1 MTAKQSSADRPEQT
15 VDARTALIAAD
26 GFEEV
31 EGLTVVDLL
40 RRAKITC
47 DIVALSDADWITGSH
62 GIRIGTD
69 RRFSETDFDSYDAV
83 ILPGGLR
90 GTDALKADERVTALL
105 QHMHSAGKLTAAICA
120 APTVLA
126 KAGILEGRQA
136 TCYPG
141 AETMLAGAAF
151 RTDSVVRDGTIIT
164 SRGAGTTIPFA
175 LAIIAYLDSDEK
187 AAEIARKI
195 VYLI

>member
-1 MTAKQSSADRPEQT
+1 MTANQSTGIQAEQAAE
-15 VDARTALIAAD
+15 VRAAVIAAD

-40 RRAKITC
+40 RRAKFTC
-47 DIVALSDADWITGSH
+47 DIVSLSDADVITGSH
-62 GIRIGTD
+62 GIRVGAD
-69 RRFSETDFDSYDAV
+69 RHFSETDFDSYDAV

-90 GTDALKADERVTALL
+90 GTDVLKADERVLALL
-105 QHMHSAGKLTAAICA
+105 QHMYAAGKLTAAICA

-126 KAGILEGRQA
+126 KAGLLNGRRA

-141 AETMLAGAAF
+141 KESMLDGADFSAET
-151 RTDSVVRDGTIIT
+151 VVCDGTIIT

-175 LAIIAYLDSDEK
+175 LSIIAYLDS
-187 AAEIARKI
+187 AAHADEIARKI
-195 VYLI
+195 VYLT

>member
-1 MTAKQSSADRPEQT
+1 MRANQSTGIRAEQ
-15 VDARTALIAAD
+15 VAEVRAAVIAAD

-40 RRAKITC
+40 RRAKFTC
-47 DIVALSDADWITGSH
+47 DIVSLSDADVITGSH
-62 GIRIGTD
+62 GIRVGAD
-69 RRFSETDFDSYDAV
+69 RHFSETDFDSYDAV

-90 GTDALKADERVTALL
+90 GTEALKADKRVLALL
-105 QHMHSAGKLTAAICA
+105 RHMFAAGKLTAAICA

-126 KAGILEGRQA
+126 KAGLLNSRRA

-141 AETMLAGAAF
+141 TESMLDSADFSAET
-151 RTDSVVRDGTIIT
+151 VVCDGTIIT

-175 LAIIAYLDSDEK
+175 LSIIAYLDS
-187 AAEIARKI
+187 AAHADEIARKI
-195 VYLI
+195 VYLT

>member
-1 MTAKQSSADRPEQT
+1 MIRDTEACT
-15 VDARTALIAAD
+15 VKTALIAAD

-47 DIVALSDADWITGSH
+47 DIVALSDADMITGSH
-62 GIRIGTD
+62 GIRIGAD
-69 RRFSETDFDSYDAV
+69 RRFSETEFDSYDAV
-83 ILPGGLR
+83 ILPGGLK
-90 GTDALKADERVTALL
+90 GTDALKADERVAALL
-105 QHMHSAGKLTAAICA
+105 QHMHAAGKLTAAICA

-126 KAGILEGRQA
+126 KAGILNRRRA

-141 AETMLAGAAF
+141 AEAKLTGAEF
-151 RTDSVVRDGTIIT
+151 CTDSVVRDGTIIT

-175 LAIIAYLDSDEK
+175 LAIIAYLDSEEK
-187 AAEIARKI
+187 ADEIARKI
-195 VYLI
+195 VYLC

>member
-1 MTAKQSSADRPEQT
+1 MTADQSTGIRAEQP
-15 VDARTALIAAD
+15 VEVRAAIIAAD

-47 DIVALSDADWITGSH
+47 DIVSLSDADIVTGSH
-62 GIRIGTD
+62 GIRICID

-90 GTDALKADERVTALL
+90 GTDALKADERVLALL
-105 QHMHSAGKLTAAICA
+105 QHMYATGKLTAAICA

-126 KAGILEGRQA
+126 KAGLLNGRKA
-136 TCYPG
+136 TCYPS
-141 AETMLAGAAF
+141 AESML
-151 RTDSVVRDGTIIT
+151 TDADFSTETVVCDGTIIT

-175 LAIIAYLDSDEK
+175 LSIIAYLDSQAHAD
-187 AAEIARKI
+187 EIARKI
-195 VYLI
+195 VYLT